1 MAYVTQTDV
10 ERAAGGAAKLAQL
23 TDLDA
28 DGAVDALVLSET
40 IADASRWIDSYVQ
53 RRHAVPLTE
62 PVPAIVR
69 RFCAQEVVYLLK
81 RPRGAVDTQDQEDH
95 DELLLWLRGVSEGSV
110 SLGVDPPPTH
120 SSSVRP
126 ESGDRED
133 VDSAATRDTLKG
145 LW

>member
-1 MAYVTQTDV
+1 MAYVTQADV

-23 TDLDA
+23 ADLDA

-40 IADASRWIDSYVQ
+40 IADASRWMDSYIQ

-62 PVPAIVR
+62 PVPDIVR
-69 RFCAQEVVYLLK
+69 RFCAQETVYLLK
-81 RPRGAVDTQDQEDH
+81 RPRGAVDQQDQDAH
-95 DELLLWLRGVSEGSV
+95 DELLRWLEGIAQGSV
-110 SLGVDPPPTH
+110 SLSVDPPPTH

-126 ESGDRED
+126 ESGDRSD
-133 VDSAATRDTLKG
+133 VDSAATRDSLKG